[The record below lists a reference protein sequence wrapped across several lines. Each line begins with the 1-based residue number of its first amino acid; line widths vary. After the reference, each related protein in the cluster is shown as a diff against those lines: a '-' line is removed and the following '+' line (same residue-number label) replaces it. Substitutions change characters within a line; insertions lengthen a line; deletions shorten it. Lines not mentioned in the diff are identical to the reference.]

1 MRLAVTVPSKHIE
14 RDMVF
19 RPLAALLLAALT
31 ITPASAAWSQNQTED
46 AILPPAAIGGAQ
58 GEIIVAQESSLAD
71 MLARVQRLEG
81 QNRQLTGRVDELT
94 NAIRKIQQDFA
105 KYREDMEFRI
115 QELESAPADGKPK
128 KRSEAPAATPGAV
141 DTAAA
146 GAVEAPAVETS
157 LAPKALGTLP
167 LDPALQDD
175 GATAEADMS
184 EPLDLTAL
192 PQINDTSRPSDGL
205 QFPADAPQ
213 PAIDGTVQPAPGSA
227 ARTGLVPPG
236 LPGLAGTASQPIV
249 AAAPTN
255 APKDEF
261 DLAYGF
267 LQRKDYEIAEMSF
280 RKFVTDHPDDALVP
294 DATHWLGESLFQRK
308 QFRDAAEYFLKVTTD
323 YGKSRRAPSSMLR
336 LGMSLSNLGEKE
348 AACATLQGIAK
359 KYPNASE
366 TVKTA
371 VQRETARARC

>member
-1 MRLAVTVPSKHIE
+1 MRLAVTVPSRHIE

-19 RPLAALLLAALT
+19 RPLAALFLAVVT
-31 ITPASAAWSQNQTED
+31 IAPASAAWSQNQTDD
-46 AILPPAAIGGAQ
+46 AILPPAAIGGPR
-58 GEIIVAQESSLAD
+58 GEIIVAQDTTLAD

-115 QELESAPADGKPK
+115 QELESAPAGAKPR
-128 KRSEAPAATPGAV
+128 KRSDLPAATPGAA
-141 DTAAA
+141 DMAAA
-146 GAVEAPAVETS
+146 GAVAAPAIETS
-157 LAPKALGTLP
+157 LAPKPLGTLP
-167 LDPALQDD
+167 GDPALEDD
-175 GATAEADMS
+175 VATTEADTS
-184 EPLDLTAL
+184 QPLDLTAL
-192 PQINDTSRPSDGL
+192 PQLVDPAGPADGL
-205 QFPADAPQ
+205 QFPADPAQ
-213 PAIDGTVQPAPGSA
+213 PAVDGGLQTTPGSA

-236 LPGLAGTASQPIV
+236 LPGLAGAASE
-249 AAAPTN
+249 PTN
-255 APKDEF
+255 SPKDEF

-336 LGMSLSNLGEKE
+336 LGMSLANLGEKE
-348 AACATLQGIAK
+348 AACATLQGVTK
-359 KYPNASE
+359 KYPGASE

-371 VQRETARARC
+371 VQRETARAKC